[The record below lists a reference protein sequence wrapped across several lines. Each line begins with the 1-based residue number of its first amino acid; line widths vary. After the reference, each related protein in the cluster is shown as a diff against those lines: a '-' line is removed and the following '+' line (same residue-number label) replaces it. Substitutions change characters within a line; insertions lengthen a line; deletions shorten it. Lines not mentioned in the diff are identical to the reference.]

1 MNDVV
6 IDWLPDPP
14 PPSVVMHLLAPRPAL
29 RPFLGQLW
37 VSTSHDMPAGRREH
51 VLPTGQMHMVFR
63 LDGPALRVFADAD
76 DAHGSTIAAPVLGG
90 ARSSFYVKEVAG
102 PVVSVGVQLLPGA
115 AQALF
120 GVSAA
125 ELVERHTP
133 LPELWGASAESL
145 LQQLAGES
153 DPRRQLVLLDAFL
166 AARLPATP
174 VLHPRVAQALAAC
187 AQGTR
192 VDDMVAQ
199 SGYSHRAFIGLFRQ
213 ATGMS
218 PKRYLRLLRFQAV
231 LSAMR
236 DNPAASLSALAHGA
250 GYSDQ
255 AHMTREF
262 TECAGVTPSRYRML
276 APLAAHHVAVEPV
289 PPGQIPSRQA
299 ARRQP

>member
-1 MNDVV
+1 M
-6 IDWLPDPP
+6 
-14 PPSVVMHLLAPRPAL
+14 LLTLPRPAL
-29 RPFLGQLW
+29 RPFVGQLW
-37 VSTSHDMPAGRREH
+37 VSRSIEVPVAAREH

-63 LDGPALRVFADAD
+63 LGGPALRVFTDAADAR
-76 DAHGSTIAAPVLGG
+76 GSAIAAPVLGG
-90 ARSSFYVKEVAG
+90 TRTRFYAKEVAG

-125 ELVERHTP
+125 ELAERHTP
-133 LPELWGASAESL
+133 LPELWGAHAESL
-145 LQQLAGES
+145 LQQLAQEG

-174 VLHPRVAQALAAC
+174 VLHPRVAHALAAC
-187 AQGTR
+187 AQGRR

-199 SGYSHRAFIGLFRQ
+199 SGYSHRGFIALFRH

-236 DNPAASLSALAHGA
+236 ENPAASLSALALGA

-262 TECAGVTPSRYRML
+262 TECAGVTPSRYRQL
-276 APLAAHHVAVEPV
+276 APVAAHHVAVERV
-289 PPGQIPSRQA
+289 RERQISSRQDG
-299 ARRQP
+299 